1 MSSAMLLPA
10 AASSSSSFFLAP
22 RVPTTKLFMCCG
34 KVAASAM
41 LPLSTKGGQFIRP
54 HLLDLAPY
62 TPIEPFEVSSYS
74 PQIFVVVCLLF

>member
-10 AASSSSSFFLAP
+10 SSSSSSFVLVQRAP
-22 RVPTTKLFMCCG
+22 NTKLFMSCG
-34 KVAASAM
+34 NVAASAT

-74 PQIFVVVCLLF
+74 SQNFVVVCLLF